1 MNNSINYAGFI
12 EMIRNSNEDFEP
24 YGCSEIN
31 ETLETINSHSQAN
44 KTGLNQNR
52 GYELDK

>member
-1 MNNSINYAGFI
+1 MNNSINCAGFI

-31 ETLETINSHSQAN
+31 ETLEMTNSHSQAN
-44 KTGLNQNR
+44 KAGLKPNSD
-52 GYELDK
+52 YELDK